1 MSTYLTEEEQ
11 VERIKHVLKK
21 YNTHITVFISAIL
34 LSFGIFQYYNWHKN
48 KQDSML
54 STAYEN
60 MMVQVSNNNDEQ
72 IEVYAKKIIEISA
85 RSVYTDAALMTLAN
99 LNINNNNL
107 QAAKDYLNRVKNF
120 TPLKEVAKIRMA
132 RIQNEENLFDEALE
146 TLNSV
151 KVREF
156 LPLVNETKGDI
167 YARMKRFDEALKFYE
182 IASNDEFMKST
193 GNTLLGMKIN
203 EIKRHVQKS
212 NS

>member
-21 YNTHITVFISAIL
+21 YNTHITVFISAVL

-72 IEVYAKKIIEISA
+72 IEVYAKKIIEISE

-107 QAAKDYLNRVKNF
+107 QAAKDYLKRVKNF

-132 RIQNEENLFDEALE
+132 RIQNEENLFDDALE

-151 KVREF
+151 KAREF

-182 IASNDEFMKST
+182 IAANDEFMQST